1 MSKVSVIGAGNVGAT
16 AVYYIAEKNIEEIVM
31 VDIVEGLPQSK
42 ALDFLHAA
50 PLRGYNA
57 NIVGANDYEAI
68 ADSDVVVLTAGVPRK
83 PGMDRMDLLK
93 TNVGIAKTASQAI
106 AEYAPNAIVIVV
118 SNPLDVISMVVLR
131 ETGFALKRVI
141 GMAGILDSTRF
152 QYFIAEKLNVHP
164 GDVMAMV
171 LGGHG
176 DSMVPLPRY
185 TSVGGFPLTE
195 VMDADTIEELVARTR
210 TGGGEIVGYLKKGSA
225 YYAPGASAAKMV
237 ETVVKDEK
245 RLVPASA
252 YLRGEYGFRDI
263 FLGVPVLLGGNGVEK
278 IVELDLSSDE
288 EKALADSAAHVE
300 EGVKTLESFYAPG

>member
-1 MSKVSVIGAGNVGAT
+1 
-16 AVYYIAEKNIEEIVM
+16 
-31 VDIVEGLPQSK
+31 
-42 ALDFLHAA
+42 
-50 PLRGYNA
+50 
-57 NIVGANDYEAI
+57 
-68 ADSDVVVLTAGVPRK
+68 
-83 PGMDRMDLLK
+83 
-93 TNVGIAKTASQAI
+93 
-106 AEYAPNAIVIVV
+106 
-118 SNPLDVISMVVLR
+118 
-131 ETGFALKRVI
+131 
-141 GMAGILDSTRF
+141 
-152 QYFIAEKLNVHP
+152 
-164 GDVMAMV
+164 MAMV